1 MEKRSDYST
10 LLNSSLNS
18 LNMILTVFDD
28 EVKLSGLSRWL
39 QSHAAY
45 LDQLSCLLF
54 SVVMMMTD

>member
-1 MEKRSDYST
+1 
-10 LLNSSLNS
+10 
-18 LNMILTVFDD
+18 MILTVFDD